1 MTRHI
6 FVTRADGSPA
16 YLNAPPRKRQSHIDA
31 MRKVGARYQELSA
44 AARASEDD
52 LPESVA
58 FLGKS
63 EPSFWSGILCT
74 AAGFAVIA
82 LFFTVLP

>member
-1 MTRHI
+1 MTRRI

-16 YLNAPPRKRQSHIDA
+16 YLNAPPRKRQSHIDLQNAINKRRDQIEA
-31 MRKVGARYQELSA
+31 MR
-44 AARASEDD
+44 
-52 LPESVA
+52 PE
-58 FLGKS
+58 G
-63 EPSFWSGILCT
+63 EPGLIPGILCT